1 MSNPTAR
8 VAVAALFLLAAC
20 EPGAIEWQG
29 EVSRRPAPPD
39 SMLATLGFDARGNV
53 VSTAD
58 GVTPPLDYA
67 GRACAASVRFGSARD
82 RLGRELTAAAWWSL
96 RPDSSV
102 RLVAALSPN
111 RGATWSPAAPVDTL
125 DASRRGCARPAPAV
139 AIDPKS
145 GYIHVAYWMEAPEG
159 PGVFFSHSMDEG
171 ASYHAPIPIIY
182 GNRPAAVA
190 IAASGDTLAIAY
202 EDPNAATPAI
212 GLALSKSQGHL
223 FERKG
228 ILASA
233 RGARAERPLVAV
245 QGSTLLVGWLEPGEG
260 AGDVVV
266 RRGSVRQLEQGG

>member
-1 MSNPTAR
+1 
-8 VAVAALFLLAAC
+8 
-20 EPGAIEWQG
+20 
-29 EVSRRPAPPD
+29 
-39 SMLATLGFDARGNV
+39 
-53 VSTAD
+53 
-58 GVTPPLDYA
+58 
-67 GRACAASVRFGSARD
+67 
-82 RLGRELTAAAWWSL
+82 
-96 RPDSSV
+96 
-102 RLVAALSPN
+102 
-111 RGATWSPAAPVDTL
+111 
-125 DASRRGCARPAPAV
+125 
-139 AIDPKS
+139 
-145 GYIHVAYWMEAPEG
+145 MEAPEG

-202 EDPNAATPAI
+202 EDPNSATPAI